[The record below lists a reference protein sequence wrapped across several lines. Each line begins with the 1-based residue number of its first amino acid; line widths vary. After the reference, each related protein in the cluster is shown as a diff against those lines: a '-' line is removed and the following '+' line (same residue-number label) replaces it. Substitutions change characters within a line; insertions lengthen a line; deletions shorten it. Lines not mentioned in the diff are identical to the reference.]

1 VERNPWI
8 DDSSRQI
15 LLIDLPI
22 SLAVDSEIPVKLM
35 KSEAVP
41 RKLFIGTI

>member
-1 VERNPWI
+1 MERNPWI
-8 DDSSRQI
+8 DDSSRQL

-22 SLAVDSEIPVKLM
+22 SLVADSEIPEKLM

-41 RKLFIGTI
+41 KNLR